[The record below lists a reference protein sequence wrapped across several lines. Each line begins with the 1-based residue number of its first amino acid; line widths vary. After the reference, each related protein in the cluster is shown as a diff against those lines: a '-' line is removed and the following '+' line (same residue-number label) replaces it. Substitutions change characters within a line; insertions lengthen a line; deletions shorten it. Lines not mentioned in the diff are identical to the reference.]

1 MAVREVL
8 QHIVAASQKNKT
20 KKDMCVLLD
29 GECGLGDGQ
38 SAGVS
43 TCRGL
48 ENKRMTVRMSLWRDT
63 FDHPTSPLSFFFFFF
78 HTTTTTH
85 PIRSS
90 LQLVEE

>member
-1 MAVREVL
+1 MAVGEVL
-8 QHIVAASQKNKT
+8 QHIAASQKT
-20 KKDMCVLLD
+20 KKDMCVLLLLD

-63 FDHPTSPLSFFFFFF
+63 FDHPTSPPTPSSSSS
-78 HTTTTTH
+78 TQQPPDSTTTH
-85 PIRSS
+85 SP
-90 LQLVEE
+90 